1 MTVLIF
7 RYSRL
12 DLSLVQL
19 TNIFMSDLNLPRCSD
34 SSFIRV
40 GQDTAR
46 QLPHVFDVVAT
57 IRQRSLRRYF
67 WAALCFFFFF
77 FLEGTT
83 AFLIPQPSHPELPD
97 TVIRGRAPASVCP
110 RHSSPG
116 TCHLS
121 PRLQY
126 PRGGLRGDVFARVG
140 HELDGS

>member
-77 FLEGTT
+77 FGGHHRFSDSSAIT
-83 AFLIPQPSHPELPD
+83 P
-97 TVIRGRAPASVCP
+97 RAP
-110 RHSSPG
+110 RHSYQRSGSSICLPE
-116 TCHLS
+116 TLLARDVSLISAATVS
-121 PRLQY
+121 PRRTQGRCLCQ
-126 PRGGLRGDVFARVG
+126 GWT
-140 HELDGS
+140 